1 MSTPEVALA
10 DAPTRGAPQTRDRI
24 LDEAE
29 ALFANKGFAG
39 TSVRDIAN
47 KAGLTPASLYNHFSN
62 KDALYRAVLER
73 GIQPLAERLAM
84 LATAEDINET
94 GAHVIEGI
102 MAHLAEHSH
111 LPRLIALEAATG
123 GEHLTELARDWIRPL
138 TDQAIAAFEEE
149 STADTGWSAEEAP
162 LAISAWLLM
171 IFGHF
176 SMAPLLNDVL
186 GRDPLSK
193 ECLADQTKFLVKLA
207 RVMSDW
213 SESVA
218 GKEGG

>member
-1 MSTPEVALA
+1 MSSPEIAVEE
-10 DAPTRGAPQTRDRI
+10 PSTRGPQHTRDRI

-29 ALFANKGFAG
+29 ALFAHKGFAG

-47 KAGLTPASLYNHFSN
+47 RAGLTPASLYNHFSN

-73 GIQPLAERLAM
+73 GVQPLIERLGD
-84 LATAEDINET
+84 LASSEDIDVV
-94 GAHVIEGI
+94 GPIVIEGI

-123 GEHLTELARDWIRPL
+123 GEHLNELSRNWIRPL
-138 TDQAIAAFEEE
+138 TDQAIAAFKDE
-149 STADTGWSAEEAP
+149 SKSGASGWSVEEAP
-162 LAISAWLLM
+162 LAISAWMQM

-176 SMAPLLNDVL
+176 SMAPLLHEVL

-193 ECLADQTKFLVKLA
+193 ECLEEQTRFLIKLA
-207 RVMSDW
+207 RVMSI
-213 SESVA
+213 S
-218 GKEGG
+218 GKSIGPE